1 MRQNLKLSGF
11 FFVLSKMPESR
22 TTTGFRGCLDPQS
35 YPLSINTR
43 QEDHVSEPEKG
54 HFGRGRKG
62 INAIPRAALKLRLN
76 TAQGKA
82 KMLCTPASWQLMRLA
97 KNGLATGASQLRGYT
112 YKLCAPVAGI
122 EPRWSII
129 LLFVIVWIS

>member
-1 MRQNLKLSGF
+1 MYLIREKLKLSGF
-11 FFVLSKMPESR
+11 FIVLSKVPESHGI
-22 TTTGFRGCLDPQS
+22 TGFRECFGSRS

-112 YKLCAPVAGI
+112 A
-122 EPRWSII
+122 
-129 LLFVIVWIS
+129 